1 MKTIIARSIPFK
13 DVMSDLAK
21 EMGTTFSKSCQ
32 EFTLKIPPSHG
43 KGTIKGINF
52 SDGIGVLMYDCMFNE
67 DLQIEFIRDEVH
79 PLKFLFCEKGSFRH
93 FFEASAKE
101 HVVEELQN
109 IIVAS
114 DRNKGHILRF
124 KAQVHATINSLEIDR
139 KKFLKAMSCEIE
151 GLNPNLESL
160 FQDVK
165 GEKLFYYH
173 GSYSLKMA
181 NAFSQISAFP
191 HQEFERNLL
200 LHGHAYNMLSIQ
212 ILEYQDALSS
222 EDSRSILL
230 KREINL
236 VKKAARII
244 DEDILNFDTVQNLS
258 QNVGLN
264 QNKLQNGFKELF
276 GNTVN
281 AYVQNK
287 RLAVASSLIKNS
299 EHSFS
304 EIAYMVGISS
314 KSYFSKIFKE
324 RYGITPSEIRSGMNK
339 GFKI

>member
-1 MKTIIARSIPFK
+1 MNTIIARSIPFK
-13 DVMSDLAK
+13 YVIADLDK
-21 EMGTTFSKSCQ
+21 EMGTNFSQSC
-32 EFTLKIPPSHG
+32 EEYIIEIPPNFG

-52 SDGIGVLMYDCMFNE
+52 NEGIGVLMYDCMFYE
-67 DLQIEFIRDEVH
+67 DFEIQFIIDEVH

-93 FFEASAKE
+93 SFEES
-101 HVVEELQN
+101 HSDHSVEELQN

-114 DRNKGHILRF
+114 DRNKGHIIKF
-124 KAQVHATINSLEIDR
+124 KGHVHVIINSLEIDR
-139 KKFLKAMSCEIE
+139 HKFQHSMACEID
-151 GLNPNLESL
+151 GLNPILENLFL
-160 FQDVK
+160 DIR
-165 GEKLFYYH
+165 GDNLFYYH

-181 NAFSQISAFP
+181 NAFSQIAAFERK
-191 HQEFERNLL
+191 EFERNLF

-212 ILEYQDALSS
+212 ILEYQDAQSS
-222 EDSRSILL
+222 EDNRSILL

-236 VKKAARII
+236 VQKAARMI

-258 QNVGLN
+258 QMVGLN
-264 QNKLQNGFKELF
+264 QNKLQNGFRELF

-281 AYVQNK
+281 GYVQDK
-287 RLAVASSLIKNS
+287 RLTVASSLIKNT

-324 RYGITPSEIRSGMNK
+324 RYGITPSKIRSGIVK
-339 GFKI
+339 KS